1 MIGLAIVA
9 LLAPAQETEKM
20 MVRAQSEG
28 YAVLEF
34 EESCMAGGL
43 YNRAAVIRAAAAS
56 PRKYGAPT
64 VGPDETVTSWNSSWG
79 SLHYVQPAP
88 GTRAATFPQCN
99 MTAFTYSPVNRKSL
113 DEALSEMI
121 DRKVRSKVT
130 ETHRG
135 TRVAWSWSDG
145 QGRPV
150 TLISV
155 LDRKTPQQITLS
167 LQSVSGP
174 E

>member
-1 MIGLAIVA
+1 MIGIAIAA
-9 LLAPAQETEKM
+9 LLAPVQDTQQM
-20 MVRAQSEG
+20 MVRAQTEEF
-28 YAVLEF
+28 AVLEF

-43 YNRAAVIRAAAAS
+43 YNRAAVIRAASAS
-56 PRKYGAPT
+56 PRKYGEPAL
-64 VGPDETVTSWNSSWG
+64 GPEATVTSWNSSWG

-88 GTRAATFPQCN
+88 GTKAESFPQCN
-99 MTAFTYSPVNRKSL
+99 MTAFTRNPVNRKSL
-113 DEALSEMI
+113 DKALGDMI

-135 TRVAWSWSDG
+135 THVAWSWADSE
-145 QGRPV
+145 GRPV

-167 LQSVSGP
+167 LQSVQGP
-174 E
+174 Q

>member
-1 MIGLAIVA
+1 MIGMAILA
-9 LLAPAQETEKM
+9 LLGAPQDTEKM

-34 EESCMAGGL
+34 EETCMGGL
-43 YNRAAVIRAAAAS
+43 YNRAAVTRAASAS
-56 PRKYGAPT
+56 PRKYGAPAT
-64 VGPDETVTSWNSSWG
+64 SADAAVTSWNSSWG
-79 SLHYVQPAP
+79 SLHYVQPEP
-88 GTRAATFPQCN
+88 GTRAEAMPQCN
-99 MTAFTYSPVNRKSL
+99 MTAFTYSKVNRAAL
-113 DEALSEMI
+113 DKALGEMI

-135 TRVAWSWSDG
+135 NHISWSWTDSE
-145 QGRPV
+145 GRYA

-167 LQSVSGP
+167 LQSVQGP
-174 E
+174 R